1 MIRDGD
7 AEAFLAGGSE
17 AAIVPLGI
25 GGFAAM
31 KALSTRNDEPAR
43 ASRPWDKDRDGFVMG
58 EGAGV
63 IVLEELE
70 HAKKRGARIYGEL
83 AGYGLTSDAFHMSAP
98 LPNHEQAQR
107 CMKMAMAKAGVNP
120 TDVDYVNAHGT
131 STPVG
136 DVCEVRAVKAVFG
149 DYARNGLVASS
160 TKSMTG
166 HLLGAAGVVE
176 TVVCLKSIETGI
188 IPPTINLEN
197 PGDECDLD
205 FVPLQAREKK
215 VKIALNNS
223 FGFGG
228 HNATI
233 VARAFEG

>member
-1 MIRDGD
+1 
-7 AEAFLAGGSE
+7 
-17 AAIVPLGI
+17 
-25 GGFAAM
+25 M

-43 ASRPWDKDRDGFVMG
+43 ASRPWDRDRDGFVMG

-63 IVLEELE
+63 VVLEELE
-70 HAKKRGARIYGEL
+70 HARRRGARIHAEL
-83 AGYGLTSDAFHMSAP
+83 AGYGLTADAYHMSAP

-107 CMKMAMAKAGVNP
+107 CMKMALAKAGVNLEE
-120 TDVDYVNAHGT
+120 VDYLNAHGT

-136 DVCEVRAVKAVFG
+136 DVCETRAVKAVFG
-149 DYARNGLVASS
+149 ERLQRGLLVSS

-176 TVVCLKSIETGI
+176 TVVCVKAIETGLV
-188 IPPTINLEN
+188 PPTINLEN

-205 FVPLQAREKK
+205 FVANTTREKK
-215 VKIALNNS
+215 VRVALNNS

-228 HNATI
+228 HNATL
-233 VARAFEG
+233 VLRAFE